1 VSVTK
6 YRVDYY
12 NVMTNLLHT
21 SVEVLA
27 PDEESAIRRAN
38 QRFGNL
44 NHEDAT
50 GEFYRSAVTPLATI
64 ADDASGEDVPE
75 ASPVVPEASPVTLA
89 DVAAGTPVASPA
101 PVTWP
106 EVPPVE
112 GEDKA
117 TRKARLQ
124 AELDA
129 LSNEG

>member
-1 VSVTK
+1 MSLTRF
-6 YRVDYY
+6 RVDFY

-21 SVEVLA
+21 SVDVVA

-50 GEFYRSAVTPLATI
+50 GEFYRSAVTPLGTV
-64 ADDASGEDVPE
+64 ADDASDDAAPAVADVP
-75 ASPVVPEASPVTLA
+75 APEAPPVTLA
-89 DVAAGTPVASPA
+89 DVAAGTPVAPPA
-101 PVTWP
+101 PDA
-106 EVPPVE
+106 PVE